1 MFKNPLIKQ
10 PIEIPKE
17 IEISKKALPKNPDNF
32 KKAIE
37 LAKTMKAND
46 KTKVDIARAIFPLI
60 EAESKEVIHLALIQ
74 GCGLTQQGAVTYR
87 YNLLRAKTKGKL
99 V

>member
-10 PIEIPKE
+10 PTEIPKE
-17 IEISKKALPKNPDNF
+17 IEVNKKALPKNVENF

-37 LAKTMKAND
+37 LAKTLKASD

-60 EAESKEVIHLALIQ
+60 QSESKEVIHLAFIQ

-87 YNLLRAKTKGKL
+87 YNLLRAMSKSKKD
-99 V
+99 